1 MCQFLEARRLPGESL
16 LAGRMETDLKE
27 RTVSRISKK
36 GDERRKRT
44 GIEQRFKFGFINIPT
59 NNTDI

>member
-1 MCQFLEARRLPGESL
+1 MPVPRGKETSRRKSL
-16 LAGRMETDLKE
+16 GRKDGDGPKGKDSIQDL
-27 RTVSRISKK
+27 SKK